1 MNCLK
6 PEKEGNLLNLP
17 EELIRVIFSFLTDSE
32 VYFRVRCVCHQLQ
45 VFAEKYVQI
54 GNYFIILSLFIR
66 FYEKLQELQ

>member
-54 GNYFIILSLFIR
+54 GNFFIILSLFI
-66 FYEKLQELQ
+66 KLQ